1 MSTHCHS
8 NRRHNQKICHF
19 GVVRLFTTVA
29 AAAVTTWWRTY
40 ARRWYEGGRLG
51 GCRQHLHKTFSILIE
66 CSQLSSLFLSSLP
79 SCCYKKNTKTS
90 TKKRFFL
97 FFFCLFSWEGV
108 ESCTDAFVVTAE
120 HTGSTLYKVF
130 SRVRRRAH
138 FFFLLRNAPATTT
151 THTKK
156 NRRRVAGSQKM
167 NDPPTAAD
175 GPDAFG
181 HVRHADLAV
190 KVRI

>member
-1 MSTHCHS
+1 MFSAVVS
-8 NRRHNQKICHF
+8 LSLVFAFMLLQK
-19 GVVRLFTTVA
+19 
-29 AAAVTTWWRTY
+29 
-40 ARRWYEGGRLG
+40 E
-51 GCRQHLHKTFSILIE
+51 HKTL
-66 CSQLSSLFLSSLP
+66 
-79 SCCYKKNTKTS
+79 
-90 TKKRFFL
+90 TKKRFS
-97 FFFCLFSWEGV
+97 FFCLFSWDGV

-181 HVRHADLAV
+181 HARHADLAV